1 MADESPTTNIK
12 HRRNRST
19 PQTSIPLQDL
29 GPSQHAP
36 ISQDPSPSSQA
47 SHRRTL
53 SDRGRSLF
61 RRNRD
66 SLLSH
71 SPTRNPPPNTRAYSP
86 ISEDPPSPPH
96 LQRTLSPLA
105 YVTSPTGHRSRVD
118 EGNNQGHDDDDDD
131 ERTPLSPIE
140 GNTFQQ
146 AMGFAGLSLGAPA
159 RPSLASGRDRLGSV
173 PSLRTVDTSP
183 YDEEPDDPT
192 GFFPHEGDMDTVPL
206 TEMTRLEAHSPQVNE
221 RSSFQSIRFLS
232 PSASHSNFQDLESGN
247 LTPSGRWSR
256 SPDGHSRSPGGSR
269 RSLSPLGDSPFH
281 RASDMMRKMSMRVVN
296 LSNEPEVAE
305 RMIRRKSSVGPQPT
319 VPELPDF
326 ANDGAPRSPVSEKMP
341 SPMLHPADH
350 AESHV
355 QQQNPFRGKS
365 LGIFPPD
372 SKLRLKL
379 ADLLL
384 HPITEPFILVLII
397 FQTILLAVE
406 ARDNVNDHPR
416 SKRFGTTW
424 IDIALLALFTIYT
437 IEIVIRVIV
446 SGFII
451 NPIEYSTI
459 DRKVGLRKAVMNKAN
474 DMFALHRKPSVR
486 NLNPLPPLN
495 PGPQPGI
502 LRSFTTNTMMEV
514 PGGSKQAQL
523 QRLAC
528 RAFLRHSF
536 NRLDFVAVVA
546 FWISF
551 VIGIFGVE
559 SQKHVFVFRML
570 SCLRIVRLLGISSGT
585 LVILRSLKKAAP
597 TLLNVAFLTGFF
609 WLLFAIIG
617 VQSFKSSLRRTC
629 VWTNPSNNS
638 DNYTN
643 EMQFCGGWLLP
654 NGTAR
659 PWQHAD
665 GTLGASS
672 PKGFFCP
679 INSVCVEG
687 ENPYNGTVS
696 FDNIFQSLEMVF
708 VVMSSNTFSDLLYY
722 LADSD
727 YLSAA
732 IFFAAGIIVFPLWLV
747 NLLIAVI
754 TSSFQVIRDE
764 SKASAFTAQE
774 QVKHL
779 GDGEDDGPKHKVS
792 KLKQFVDN
800 TRWVWVAVITY
811 GLIVQ
816 CLRSAYMS
824 PTRAAFLGKFTT
836 VECVA
841 TY

>member
-1 MADESPTTNIK
+1 MADESPTVNSRR
-12 HRRNRST
+12 HRRNQST
-19 PQTSIPLQDL
+19 PQSIQLQDL
-29 GPSQHAP
+29 GPAQHAP
-36 ISQDPSPSSQA
+36 IIQEPPSPSAQA

-66 SLLSH
+66 SLLSN
-71 SPTRNPPPNTRAYSP
+71 SPGRNPPPNTRAYSP
-86 ISEDPPSPPH
+86 ISENPPSPPEIN
-96 LQRTLSPLA
+96 RNLSPLA
-105 YVTSPTGHRSRVD
+105 YVTSPTGHRTRVD
-118 EGNNQGHDDDDDD
+118 DHQDDD
-131 ERTPLSPIE
+131 ERTPLSPHE
-140 GNTFQQ
+140 GSSFQQ
-146 AMGFAGLSLGAPA
+146 AMGFAGLSIGAPA
-159 RPSLASGRDRLGSV
+159 RPSLHSGHGRLGSEL
-173 PSLRTVDTSP
+173 SLRTVDASP

-192 GFFPHEGDMDTVPL
+192 GFFPHDEDMDTVPL
-206 TEMTRLEAHSPQVNE
+206 TDISRLDAHSPQRND
-221 RSSFQSIRFLS
+221 RGSFQSIRFLS
-232 PSASHSNFQDLESGN
+232 PSVSHSNNPDVESGN

-256 SPDGHSRSPGGSR
+256 SPDGHSRSPADSR
-269 RSLSPLGDSPFH
+269 RSLSPMGDSPFQ
-281 RASDMMRKMSMRVVN
+281 RAGDMMRKMSMRVVN

-305 RMIRRKSSVGPQPT
+305 RMIRRKSSVRPSSRISEA
-319 VPELPDF
+319 PEF
-326 ANDGAPRSPVSEKMP
+326 SNDGAPHSPVSEKMP
-341 SPMLHPADH
+341 SPMLRPADKLDPY
-350 AESHV
+350 APEP
-355 QQQNPFRGKS
+355 NPFRGKS

-379 ADLLL
+379 ADFLL
-384 HPITEPFILVLII
+384 HPITEPFILVLIV

-406 ARDNVNDHPR
+406 ARNNVNNDPR
-416 SKRFGTTW
+416 SQRFGTTW
-424 IDIALLALFTIYT
+424 IDIALLALFIIYT
-437 IEIVIRVIV
+437 IEIAIRVIV
-446 SGFII
+446 SGFIV
-451 NPIEYSTI
+451 NPVEYSTI
-459 DRKVGLRKAVMNKAN
+459 DRKVGLRTAVMRKAN

-486 NLNPLPPLN
+486 NLNPLPPLT

-514 PGGSKQAQL
+514 PGGSKHAQL
-523 QRLAC
+523 QRLAF

-536 NRLDFVAVVA
+536 NRLDFLAVCA

-570 SCLRIVRLLGISSGT
+570 SCLRIVRLLGITSGT

-629 VWTNPSNNS
+629 VWTNPDNTS
-638 DNYTN
+638 DTYTQS
-643 EMQFCGGWLLP
+643 MQFCGGYLLP
-654 NGTAR
+654 NGSAR
-659 PWQHAD
+659 PWIHQDGKPGAD
-665 GTLGASS
+665 DA
-672 PKGFFCP
+672 KGFFCP
-679 INSVCVEG
+679 INSVCIEG
-687 ENPYNGTVS
+687 DNPYNGTVS
-696 FDNIFQSLEMVF
+696 YDNIFQSLEMVF
-708 VVMSSNTFSDLLYY
+708 VVMSSNTFSDQLYY

-727 YLSAA
+727 YLSAG

-779 GDGEDDGPKHKVS
+779 ETGEESGSFKQKTS
-792 KLKQFVDN
+792 TLKQFVN
-800 TRWVWVAVITY
+800 STRWIWIGVITY

-824 PTRAAFLGKFTT
+824 PSRAAFLSKFL
-836 VECVA
+836 VFLSLCVC
-841 TY
+841 